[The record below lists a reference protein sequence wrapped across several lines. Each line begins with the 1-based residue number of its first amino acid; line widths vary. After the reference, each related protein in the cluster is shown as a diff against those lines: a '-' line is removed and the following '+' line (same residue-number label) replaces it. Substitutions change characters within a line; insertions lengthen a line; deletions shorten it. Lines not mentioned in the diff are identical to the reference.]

1 MFNIDEEVFYFKR
14 FRKLE
19 YMTLSNSIV
28 LMYVTLQY
36 TSNAMEIEVFIYCRS
51 LTNEFDN

>member
-28 LMYVTLQY
+28 LIYVTLQY
-36 TSNAMEIEVFIYCRS
+36 TSNVMEVEVFIYCRS